1 MISDTALVTRVTGSD
16 DQAAFRWLVERH
28 QGAIRGFLRR
38 LLAGDH
44 GTADDLAQDTF
55 MLAYRKLHTL
65 KSGKSLSSWLHSI
78 AYRQFLQHG
87 RKYARQQVMAEPPEP
102 GHDPRQAVD
111 AEILAP
117 RLMALVSEP
126 ERACLTLAYAAGMS
140 HPEIS
145 DVTGFAL
152 GTVKSHITRG
162 KRKLQEWLE
171 KHDHSIPDTIE
182 GKTKRGAHHARTHR
196 P

>member
-1 MISDTALVTRVTGSD
+1 MISDAQLVARALGGSD
-16 DQAAFRWLVERH
+16 EEAFRLIVERY
-28 QGAIRGFLRR
+28 QAAIRGFLRR

-55 MLAYRKLHTL
+55 LLAYRKLHTL
-65 KSGKSLSSWLHSI
+65 RKAEGLASWLHSI

-87 RKYARQQVMAEPPEP
+87 RKHGRTRPVAEPPDA
-102 GHDPRQAVD
+102 GHDPRD
-111 AEILAP
+111 AMDSEWLLP
-117 RLMALVSEP
+117 RLMAQASET

-145 DVTGFAL
+145 EITGLPL

-162 KRKLQEWLE
+162 KRKLQDWLNE
-171 KHDHSIPDTIE
+171 HDHPVSP
-182 GKTKRGAHHARTHR
+182 GAGPGRKPQEARDA
-196 P
+196 